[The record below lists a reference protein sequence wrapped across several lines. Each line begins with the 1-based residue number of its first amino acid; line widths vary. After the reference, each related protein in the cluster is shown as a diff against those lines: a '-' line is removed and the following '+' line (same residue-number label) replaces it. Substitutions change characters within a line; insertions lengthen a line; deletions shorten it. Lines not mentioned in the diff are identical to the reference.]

1 MGSLPNLNDL
11 RQEKSQRRATAER
24 ERDAA
29 RERAQQLENIRRDQ
43 LPTLL
48 QVKHKVHPI
57 QYIYIKRIFVMDTTI
72 PPTSLNVR
80 KPHGIFPLNLES
92 VVVWILF

>member
-29 RERAQQLENIRRDQ
+29 RERAHQLEHMRRDQ
-43 LPTLL
+43 LPTIL
-48 QVKHKVHPI
+48 QVKHTKFLRK
-57 QYIYIKRIFVMDTTI
+57 IYEHIFV
-72 PPTSLNVR
+72 
-80 KPHGIFPLNLES
+80 
-92 VVVWILF
+92 

>member
-29 RERAQQLENIRRDQ
+29 RERAQQLEYIRRDP
-43 LPTLL
+43 LPTVVL
-48 QVKHKVHPI
+48 QVTAQKV
-57 QYIYIKRIFVMDTTI
+57 
-72 PPTSLNVR
+72 NR
-80 KPHGIFPLNLES
+80 KF
-92 VVVWILF
+92 